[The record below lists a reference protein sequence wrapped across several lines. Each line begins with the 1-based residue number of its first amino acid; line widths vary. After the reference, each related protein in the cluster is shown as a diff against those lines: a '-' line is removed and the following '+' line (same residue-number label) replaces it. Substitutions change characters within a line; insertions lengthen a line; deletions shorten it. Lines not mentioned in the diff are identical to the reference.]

1 MDFLVWVRKKQ
12 GRTVFGNSMLIAKT
26 LKRSVLANL
35 LISYCFY
42 KYHNEI
48 ESYSSERDIRGKYRL
63 IYSAFFYPCTIVAA
77 FFEKKNAK
85 VKAVCIRFANNLV

>member
-1 MDFLVWVRKKQ
+1 MFR
-12 GRTVFGNSMLIAKT
+12 NSMLIAKT

-48 ESYSSERDIRGKYRL
+48 ESYLSERDIRGKYRL
-63 IYSAFFYPCTIVAA
+63 IYSAFFYPYTVVAA
-77 FFEKKNAK
+77 FFEKNNAK
-85 VKAVCIRFANNLV
+85 VKAVCIRFANNPV